1 MEKRQRIEEALKE
14 IGIHSIKDLN
24 EAIKKEKPLDLGI
37 MVGDA
42 EDVRKVGQENTV
54 TLREVLRA
62 AEDFAYIRIK
72 VKKCGLMFETCYA
85 AEGLK
90 GHQNEE
96 FEKLK
101 EKEVIRFCN
110 NRVDIGGTTNELEIE
125 IKEGK

>member
-14 IGIHSIKDLN
+14 IGIRSIKDLN

-42 EDVRKVGQENTV
+42 EDVRKAGQENTV

>member
-24 EAIKKEKPLDLGI
+24 EAIKKGKPLDLGI
-37 MVGDA
+37 MTGDA
-42 EDVRKVGQENTV
+42 EAVRKAGQENTL
-54 TLREVLRA
+54 TLGEILRA
-62 AEDFAYIRIK
+62 AEDFVYIRIK
-72 VKKCGLMFETCYA
+72 VKKCGLMFETRYA
-85 AEGLK
+85 AEELK

-110 NRVDIGGTTNELEIE
+110 NRVGIRDATDELEIE

>member
-1 MEKRQRIEEALKE
+1 MQKRQRIEEALKE

-42 EDVRKVGQENTV
+42 EDVRKAGQENTL
-54 TLREVLRA
+54 TLGEILRA
-62 AEDFAYIRIK
+62 AEDFTCIRIK
-72 VKKCGLMFETCYA
+72 VKKCGLMFETRYA
-85 AEGLK
+85 AEELK

-110 NRVDIGGTTNELEIE
+110 NRVGIRGTTDELEIE

>member
-42 EDVRKVGQENTV
+42 EDVRKAGQENTL
-54 TLREVLRA
+54 TLGEILRA
-62 AEDFAYIRIK
+62 AEDFTCIRIK
-72 VKKCGLMFETCYA
+72 VKKCGLMFETRYA
-85 AEGLK
+85 AEELK

-110 NRVDIGGTTNELEIE
+110 NRVGIRGTTNELEIE

>member
-24 EAIKKEKPLDLGI
+24 EAIKKGKPLDLGI
-37 MVGDA
+37 MTGDA
-42 EDVRKVGQENTV
+42 EAVRKAGQENTL
-54 TLREVLRA
+54 TLGEVLRA
-62 AEDFAYIRIK
+62 AEDFVYIRIK
-72 VKKCGLMFETCYA
+72 VKKCGLMFETRYA
-85 AEGLK
+85 AEELK

>member
-1 MEKRQRIEEALKE
+1 MT
-14 IGIHSIKDLN
+14 
-24 EAIKKEKPLDLGI
+24 LG
-37 MVGDA
+37 
-42 EDVRKVGQENTV
+42 
-54 TLREVLRA
+54 EVLRA
-62 AEDFAYIRIK
+62 AEDFVYIRIK
-72 VKKCGLMFETCYA
+72 VKKCGLMFETHYA
-85 AEGLK
+85 AEELK

>member
-1 MEKRQRIEEALKE
+1 M
-14 IGIHSIKDLN
+14 
-24 EAIKKEKPLDLGI
+24 
-37 MVGDA
+37 
-42 EDVRKVGQENTV
+42 

-101 EKEVIRFCN
+101 EREVIRFCN
-110 NRVDIGGTTNELEIE
+110 NRVGIGGKTNELEIE
-125 IKEGK
+125 IRRENDHIQDWQHNGSHSWKCEPEESGRSNGKIFESRKKEAKR

>member
-37 MVGDA
+37 MTGDA
-42 EDVRKVGQENTV
+42 EAVRKAGEKKIL
-54 TLREVLRA
+54 TLGETLRA
-62 AEDFAYIRIK
+62 AEGFTYIRIK
-72 VKKCGLMFETCYA
+72 VKKCGLMFETRYK
-85 AEGLK
+85 AEELK

-110 NRVDIGGTTNELEIE
+110 NRMGIDEKDELEIE

>member
-42 EDVRKVGQENTV
+42 EDVRKAGQENTV

>member
-24 EAIKKEKPLDLGI
+24 EAIKKGKPLDLGI
-37 MVGDA
+37 MTGDA
-42 EDVRKVGQENTV
+42 EAVRKAGEENTL
-54 TLREVLRA
+54 TLGEILRA
-62 AEDFAYIRIK
+62 AEDFVYIRIK
-72 VKKCGLMFETCYA
+72 VKKCGLMFETRYA
-85 AEGLK
+85 AEELK

-110 NRVDIGGTTNELEIE
+110 NRVGIRDATDELEIE

>member
-1 MEKRQRIEEALKE
+1 MTLGE
-14 IGIHSIKDLN
+14 I
-24 EAIKKEKPLDLGI
+24 
-37 MVGDA
+37 
-42 EDVRKVGQENTV
+42 
-54 TLREVLRA
+54 LRA
-62 AEDFAYIRIK
+62 AEDFTYIRIK
-72 VKKCGLMFETCYA
+72 VKKCGLMFETRYE
-85 AEGLK
+85 AETLK

>member
-1 MEKRQRIEEALKE
+1 M
-14 IGIHSIKDLN
+14 
-24 EAIKKEKPLDLGI
+24 
-37 MVGDA
+37 
-42 EDVRKVGQENTV
+42 

-125 IKEGK
+125 IKEGKWPYTRLAT

>member
-1 MEKRQRIEEALKE
+1 
-14 IGIHSIKDLN
+14 
-24 EAIKKEKPLDLGI
+24 
-37 MVGDA
+37 
-42 EDVRKVGQENTV
+42 
-54 TLREVLRA
+54 
-62 AEDFAYIRIK
+62 
-72 VKKCGLMFETCYA
+72 MFETRYE
-85 AEGLK
+85 AEALK